1 MPESVLGLPVHPLV
15 VHAAIILI
23 PLASIFAVII
33 AASPDRR
40 GRLGVL
46 TWLLTSGALASAF
59 VAQES
64 GQFLERSLYPTV
76 LPPAVSEHTGWGSST
91 VWYALALWLAVS
103 ALLLIEL
110 DRRRRSDFASPV
122 LPSLVAVV
130 TILVAMAATGQV
142 LITGWTGSES
152 KWSGV
157 VSSISGHPHA

>member
-15 VHAAIILI
+15 VHAVIVLVPLSALLAII
-23 PLASIFAVII
+23 V
-33 AASPDRR
+33 AASPERR
-40 GRLGVL
+40 ARFGLV
-46 TWLLTSGALASAF
+46 TWLLSSAALVSAY

-64 GQFLERSLYPTV
+64 GQNLEHVLYPTV
-76 LPPAVSEHTGWGSST
+76 LPTPVSDHKGWGSST
-91 VWYALALWLAVS
+91 VLYVLALWLAIS

-110 DRRRRSDFASPV
+110 DRRRRTDITSPV

-142 LITGWTGSES
+142 FITGWTGSES

-157 VSSISGHPHA
+157 VQSMQGPNDA